1 MFLETHNGPLE
12 RQTGVKCTRL
22 TPQTLVLQSSHF
34 RFLQREQRLV
44 IILTT
49 IVTITITMVITKFSV
64 FSATRVATCS
74 VAVPQ
79 VTSTV
84 ARGGTKC
91 FNRRWRGEL
100 ATLDLDKKLNKLI
113 TLDLNHHHRH
123 PHHHHHHGAYPC
135 SARLTV
141 AIGVTVGA
149 ATAILLLAIVCCVC
163 CPWSVVNN

>member
-1 MFLETHNGPLE
+1 MVMVM
-12 RQTGVKCTRL
+12 VK
-22 TPQTLVLQSSHF
+22 V
-34 RFLQREQRLV
+34 
-44 IILTT
+44 
-49 IVTITITMVITKFSV
+49 ITMVMVSTKFSL
-64 FSATRVATCS
+64 FSATRVAMCS

-79 VTSTV
+79 VTSTA

-100 ATLDLDKKLNKLI
+100 VTLDLDEKLNKL
-113 TLDLNHHHRH
+113 TLDLNHHHPH
-123 PHHHHHHGAYPC
+123 PHHHHGAYPC